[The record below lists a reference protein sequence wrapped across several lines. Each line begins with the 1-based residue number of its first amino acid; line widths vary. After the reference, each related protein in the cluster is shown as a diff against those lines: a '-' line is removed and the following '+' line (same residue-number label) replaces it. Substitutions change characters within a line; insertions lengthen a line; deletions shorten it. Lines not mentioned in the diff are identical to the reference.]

1 MPLSDLQA
9 QNAKPRDRD
18 YKLPDSGGLY
28 LLVKKNGSRLWRQ
41 KYRFDGREKLLAH
54 GQYPQVSL
62 ANARQRRD
70 RAKEMLQTGRDPG
83 AERRAAKTVQG
94 DSFEH
99 WARAWYANR
108 VGAWEPAHADR
119 VLSRL
124 ENDAIRA
131 LGAKPIGTVTLAD
144 LLGMLR
150 AIEDRGAITMAKRV
164 KGYCHQVFDFAVSEG
179 GVARNP
185 VADIG
190 KRVLKPSPRTE
201 HFAKLTI
208 DELPEFFRDLRG
220 FGSQRT
226 QLAILLTILTWTR
239 TNEMQFARVD
249 EFEFDGEVPLWRI
262 AKERM
267 KMRRPHLIPL
277 SGYAVDVARRL
288 IGMTGGEGP
297 LFGAAGMSNTT
308 MLQAIYSIGWRGR
321 TTMHGMRGLA
331 STWANEALT
340 PAGDRRYQP
349 DWVEMQLAHE
359 EGDAVRSAYNSAEY
373 LAARRRMMQDWSDVV
388 EAAWSRF
395 DHSDL
400 LG

>member
-1 MPLSDLQA
+1 MPLNDRQA
-9 QNAKPRDRD
+9 QTAKPRDRE

-28 LLVKKNGSRLWRQ
+28 LLVKPNGSRLWRQ

-54 GQYPQVSL
+54 GQYPQISL
-62 ANARQRRD
+62 ATARQRRD
-70 RAKEMLQTGRDPG
+70 AAKALLAEGRDPA

-94 DSFEH
+94 DSFEQ

-108 VGAWEPAHADR
+108 SAGWEPAHAER
-119 VLSRL
+119 VLARL
-124 ENDAIRA
+124 EADAIRA
-131 LGAKPIGTVTLAD
+131 FGSKPIGTVTLGDVLA
-144 LLGMLR
+144 MLR
-150 AIEDRGAITMAKRV
+150 DIEARDAITMAKRV
-164 KGYCHQVFDFAVSEG
+164 KGYCHQIFDFAVSEG

-190 KRVLKPSPRTE
+190 KRVLKPNPRTE
-201 HFAKLTI
+201 HFAKLEI
-208 DELPEFFRDLRG
+208 DQLPQFFDDLRG
-220 FGSQRT
+220 FGSKRT

-239 TNEMQFARVD
+239 TNEMRFAAVE
-249 EFEFDGEVPLWRI
+249 EFEFDGDVALWRI
-262 AKERM
+262 PKERM

-277 SGYAVDVARRL
+277 SDYAVGIARRL
-288 IGMTGGEGP
+288 IAMAGGEGL

-321 TTMHGMRGLA
+321 TTMHGMRRLA

-340 PAGDRRYQP
+340 PEGDRRYQP

-359 EGDAVRSAYNSAEY
+359 EGDAVRGAYNDAQY
-373 LAARRRMMQDWSDVV
+373 LAARRRMMQDWSDIV
-388 EAAWSRF
+388 EAAWKRF